1 MSPTFAHPTA
11 CARLLGL
18 TDAAARGSRAARRA
32 PKWPCC
38 LLAAVAAPRPLC
50 TPGTRPGALN
60 PGHPPPPPNP
70 GSKGVLG
77 GSVLN
82 FCFAARISNARSFS
96 NPPRA
101 VSRGCSQLCDPEIVS
116 VGAVLGE
123 AWRVRGASQTLA
135 PYAVRGLSS
144 LRSRALAACKVGG
157 REAPSCDALRGPPR
171 GGGRAAALRLAAG
184 GDLGPALS
192 AGLPASKVLCTKA
205 PPRCFNADDFFFKS
219 LLI

>member
-18 TDAAARGSRAARRA
+18 TDAAARGSRAARHA

-60 PGHPPPPPNP
+60 PGHPPLPPNP

-116 VGAVLGE
+116 LGAVLGE

-135 PYAVRGLSS
+135 PLCCSRAKFSPFTRSGRLQSGGSRGSILRRIPWPPAWWGQGRSAPPGRRRRPRACAFGRAPSFQGPVYKSTSS
-144 LRSRALAACKVGG
+144 LL
-157 REAPSCDALRGPPR
+157 
-171 GGGRAAALRLAAG
+171 
-184 GDLGPALS
+184 
-192 AGLPASKVLCTKA
+192 
-205 PPRCFNADDFFFKS
+205 
-219 LLI
+219 